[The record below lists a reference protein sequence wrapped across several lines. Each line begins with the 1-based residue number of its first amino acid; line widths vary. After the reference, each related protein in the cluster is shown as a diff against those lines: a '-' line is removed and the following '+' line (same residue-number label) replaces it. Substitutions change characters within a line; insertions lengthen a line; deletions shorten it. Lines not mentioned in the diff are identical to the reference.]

1 MADAAQPG
9 PLVGRGRSADVAY
22 SWIILKTAAP
32 PRLTI
37 TTRLMSAFG
46 RGAFLSLFVRHFDP
60 AEVKRTIPQAA
71 DFRLTDRTPPP
82 SERKNVAR
90 LAKG

>member
-9 PLVGRGRSADVAY
+9 PLVGRGRSADVTY
-22 SWIILKTAAP
+22 SWIILKTSAP

-46 RGAFLSLFVRHFDP
+46 RGAFPSLFVRHFDP

-71 DFRLTDRTPPP
+71 DFLFQIGHALRQRHLLRPRPPTT
-82 SERKNVAR
+82 
-90 LAKG
+90 

>member
-9 PLVGRGRSADVAY
+9 PLVGRGRSADVTY
-22 SWIILKTAAP
+22 SWIILKTSAP

-60 AEVKRTIPQAA
+60 ADVYGRS
-71 DFRLTDRTPPP
+71 P
-82 SERKNVAR
+82 SSVYDSV
-90 LAKG
+90 